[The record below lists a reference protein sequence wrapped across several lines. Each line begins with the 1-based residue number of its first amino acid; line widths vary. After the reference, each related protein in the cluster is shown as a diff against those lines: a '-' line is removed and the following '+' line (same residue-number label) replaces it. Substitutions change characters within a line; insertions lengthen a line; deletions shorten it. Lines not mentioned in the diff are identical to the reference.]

1 MVRATLKPPKRTD
14 SDSDVSDM
22 QEQIKKAENDRQIF
36 IRRLHEREQMLQVR
50 PMLRIFFLNNGN
62 EDGDNN
68 DGNENKSIPL
78 YVCKFA
84 IRGMVYWL

>member
-50 PMLRIFFLNNGN
+50 PMLRVFF
-62 EDGDNN
+62 
-68 DGNENKSIPL
+68 K
-78 YVCKFA
+78 
-84 IRGMVYWL
+84 